1 MGSRWKIMT
10 GAGSALVVW
19 TTVWSAAAQSASP
32 YTMPVTAPEEPHVA
46 RPEGPGAVQV
56 PHHSQSD
63 QGEENIS
70 LPPPVP
76 SNPLQQMLQEK
87 KSWAEMTPE
96 EILGI
101 APAKKATDPK
111 TVGLERKDSAHSPL
125 RDFLLQQRL
134 APTGKKAI
142 FEDDSEDLGTL
153 GRSQATMDQQRLET
167 MPAGA
172 RGGTQMFSK
181 LLETARGT
189 ITHEFSDSDWA
200 GVFMTPPPPTPTPAQ
215 QADME
220 SFRQML
226 LPDSPTT
233 DSRSAQGGKPLA
245 SLPAVDPNLEPARP
259 GYNPAGGS
267 FLPLD
272 SGVNRPKRLDALPT
286 ATGSGY
292 QAPYTTP
299 SWAPKPPPWT
309 LQTPQLFVEPQ
320 RKF

>member
-1 MGSRWKIMT
+1 MA

-19 TTVWSAAAQSASP
+19 TIVSSAAAQTASP
-32 YTMPVTAPEEPHVA
+32 YTMPVTAPEEPRVA

-63 QGEENIS
+63 QAEDDII
-70 LPPPVP
+70 LPAPVP

-101 APAKKATDPK
+101 APAKKAADPK
-111 TVGLERKDSAHSPL
+111 TGSLESKDSSHSPL

-134 APTGKKAI
+134 GPNGKKAI
-142 FEDDSEDLGTL
+142 FDEDSESLGAL
-153 GRSQATMDQQRLET
+153 GRNQATTDQQRLET
-167 MPAGA
+167 MPGEP
-172 RGGTQMFSK
+172 RGGTQMFSQ
-181 LLETARGT
+181 LLETARGN
-189 ITHEFSDSDWA
+189 ITHQFSDSDWA

-220 SFRQML
+220 AFRQML
-226 LPDSPTT
+226 LPDSPTK
-233 DSRSAQGGKPLA
+233 DDRSAQGGKSLA
-245 SLPAVDPNLEPARP
+245 SEPAVDPNLAPARP

-272 SGVNRPKRLDALPT
+272 SGVSRPKRLDPLPT
-286 ATGSGY
+286 ATGLSGY
-292 QAPYTTP
+292 QTPYTTP